1 MNDID
6 KIIRQ
11 NRSKFDSEE
20 PQDDHFDQF
29 RQKMQMHHQS
39 KWQWQWQWQWQNLM
53 KIAAMIAIVA
63 IAGLTTY
70 QLREIQSPHF
80 SFSQLSPE
88 YQEVENYFKASID
101 KQLDIISQ
109 LSKSTDI
116 QEQNTIKEELASM
129 DKLYSELEKELQTN
143 PKDERIIQAMIEH
156 FQVKNSIL
164 NRIVQ
169 QLYLVNQ
176 QDIALT
182 DIISI

>member
-6 KIIRQ
+6 KTIRQ

-39 KWQWQWQWQWQNLM
+39 KSKWQWQNLM

-70 QLREIQSPHF
+70 QLREIKSPHF
-80 SFSQLSPE
+80 SFGQLSPE

-129 DKLYSELEKELQTN
+129 DKLYKQLEKELQTN

-156 FQVKNSIL
+156 FQVKNNIL
-164 NRIVQ
+164 TKIVQ

-182 DIISI
+182 DIINI

>member
-1 MNDID
+1 MKNIEDII
-6 KIIRQ
+6 KQ
-11 NRSKFDSEE
+11 NRANFDSEE

-29 RQKMQMHHQS
+29 RQKMQLQHQVKS
-39 KWQWQWQWQWQNLM
+39 RWQWKDLM

-80 SFSQLSPE
+80 SFGQLSPE
-88 YQEVENYFKASID
+88 YQEVEDYFKASID

-109 LSKSTDI
+109 LTKSTDI
-116 QEQNTIKEELASM
+116 QEQKTIKEELAGM
-129 DKLYSELEKELQTN
+129 DKLYNELEEELQTN

-156 FQVKNSIL
+156 FQVKNNIL

-169 QLYLVNQ
+169 QLYLINQ
-176 QDIALT
+176 QDIPLA

>member
-1 MNDID
+1 MNDIE

-11 NRSKFDSEE
+11 HQGSFDSEE
-20 PQDDHFDQF
+20 PRDDHFDRF
-29 RQKMQMHHQS
+29 KQKMQLQHQAKS
-39 KWQWQWQWQWQNLM
+39 RWQWKGLM

-70 QLREIQSPHF
+70 QLREIKSPHF
-80 SFSQLSPE
+80 SLGQLSPE
-88 YQEVENYFKASID
+88 YQEVEDYFKASID

-109 LSKSTDI
+109 LTKSTDI
-116 QEQNTIKEELASM
+116 QEQKTIKEELADM
-129 DKLYSELEKELQTN
+129 DKLYNELEEELQAN

-156 FQVKNSIL
+156 FQVKNNIL

-169 QLYLVNQ
+169 QLYLISQ
-176 QDIALT
+176 QDTPLA

>member
-6 KIIRQ
+6 KIIKQ
-11 NRSKFDSEE
+11 NRSKFDSEA

-39 KWQWQWQWQWQNLM
+39 KWQWKWQNLM

-80 SFSQLSPE
+80 SFGQLSPE

-101 KQLDIISQ
+101 KQLNIISQ

-116 QEQNTIKEELASM
+116 QEQNTIKDELASM
-129 DKLYSELEKELQTN
+129 DKLYKQLEKELQAN

-156 FQVKNSIL
+156 FQVKNNIL
-164 NRIVQ
+164 NKIVQ
-169 QLYLVNQ
+169 QLYLVSQ
-176 QDIALT
+176 QDIALN